1 VLTGTR
7 EERPVESEWQHGAVT
22 TDSSDALLYS
32 QRAYYDERA
41 PDYMDLSKPSDRKRR
56 GFLPDELCAELID
69 EFAPIGHVLEL
80 ACGSGVCTREIVRH
94 ATSVTAVDGS
104 PRMIERNRA
113 VVGDLKVNY
122 VVADIFAW
130 EPDRTYD
137 AVLFSFWLSHVP
149 PHRFDDF
156 WGVVRACFAPGGR
169 VCFIDEDDRG
179 ATNDDVRVVDGIPV
193 ARRTLADGRAFDI
206 VKCFW
211 SATDLEERLRS
222 IGWDVNVRSVGDGFL
237 FGSGQPA

>member
-1 VLTGTR
+1 MEDEPSYSR
-7 EERPVESEWQHGAVT
+7 
-22 TDSSDALLYS
+22 SDALLHA

-41 PDYMDLSKPSDRKRR
+41 PDYMDLARPSDRKGR
-56 GFLPDELCAELID
+56 GFLPDELCAALID
-69 EFAPIGHVLEL
+69 EFAPIGQVLEL
-80 ACGSGVCTREIVRH
+80 ACGSGWLTREIVRH
-94 ATSVTAVDGS
+94 AASVTAVDGS
-104 PRMIERNRA
+104 PRRIERNRA
-113 VVGDLKVNY
+113 VIRDPKVNY

-137 AVLFSFWLSHVP
+137 AVLFSTWLSHVP
-149 PHRFDDF
+149 PVRFDDF
-156 WGVVRACFAPGGR
+156 WGIVRACLAPDGR

-179 ATNDDVRVVDGIPV
+179 AIHDDVRLLDGIPV

-222 IGWDVNVRSVGDGFL
+222 IGWDVTVHSVGDGFL